1 MKKAGSLE
9 ALKKTNAFREER
21 KTNIPPSRK
30 RKSIGKKN
38 MNIILINLGN
48 IYKIIPGSSV
58 NFVKFKTEFSD
69 VVEINEIMVTSL
81 CPNAP
86 SQPTRWP
93 ARGDQS

>member
-1 MKKAGSLE
+1 MVLQVS
-9 ALKKTNAFREER
+9 
-21 KTNIPPSRK
+21 PSHLFA
-30 RKSIGKKN
+30 SVLHPVIGILSGQFK
-38 MNIILINLGN
+38 IIL
-48 IYKIIPGSSV
+48 GSSV